1 MFILFIT
8 CNQNND
14 KYNFVKKLTQ
24 IILSKQNY
32 LMLKQVSYSNQ
43 FIIEVLVNV
52 YEKIEIM
59 NWWFCY
65 VIVLTKKVKYHLKY
79 KSFSL

>member
-32 LMLKQVSYSNQ
+32 LMLKQVSYSNR

-52 YEKIEIM
+52 YEKIKIM
-59 NWWFCY
+59 NW
-65 VIVLTKKVKYHLKY
+65 
-79 KSFSL
+79 

>member
-32 LMLKQVSYSNQ
+32 LMLKQVSYSNR

-59 NWWFCY
+59 NW
-65 VIVLTKKVKYHLKY
+65 
-79 KSFSL
+79 

>member
-59 NWWFCY
+59 NW
-65 VIVLTKKVKYHLKY
+65 
-79 KSFSL
+79 